1 MDFLP
6 EWPANEVGW
15 EGYPDDLFMP
25 VRYAHRN
32 FQDNGHDIGDDNGV
46 VTFPYQR
53 LAAHHALLSPKS
65 AQRIEFIMRQSGAY
79 CAVSNDAL
87 GTDLHSAAL
96 HGGL

>member
-1 MDFLP
+1 LP
-6 EWPANEVGW
+6 EWPANEVGR
-15 EGYPDDLFMP
+15 ENYPDDLFTP
-25 VRYAHRN
+25 VSYAHRN
-32 FQDNGHDIGDDNGV
+32 FQDTGNDIGDDNGV

-53 LAAHHALLSPKS
+53 LASHQALLSPKS

-87 GTDLHSAAL
+87 VTVLHSAVL